1 MKTEMEE
8 KMTGLITDEEIRA
21 AEGCMDV
28 AERCGAQQVR
38 VVLSKSTL
46 DACSMLNG
54 GLDKVSRSS
63 DRSVMLYLFVDGKY
77 GTFSTNMVE
86 AGELE
91 KFVRQAVGT
100 VKMLAE
106 DRCRRLPEPER
117 TEKGALTGR
126 ELGLYDPAYEHL
138 DSEERHAAAQR
149 ECIFHKDDGIAGHGS
164 DILSGRHQGVRIVSE
179 ELEYS
184 DSVDDSLT
192 MDSNGFKGRHT
203 ETSFAVCSEITVEA
217 SDGRKYSGYW
227 WDSSPFSNG
236 LVREECSKTALER
249 ALSGIGP
256 KRHRSGRFHMVV
268 DRTVSSRL
276 VSPLF
281 SALNSASIQQE
292 TSFLKDSLG
301 KKIFAE
307 GLTITDMARSHGKPG
322 ARLFDSEGVKTCDM
336 DIVRNGVVDTYFT
349 NTYMSLKMG
358 IAPTVEGVSRPVLLQ
373 YGGGHA
379 GCLDAG
385 EMMKLC
391 GSGIY
396 VTGFNGGNCNPATGN
411 FSYGIE
417 GFAFRNG
424 KITHPVREMVIT
436 GDMISLWRSLVY
448 AGSDARACTR
458 WQIPT
463 LCFENVD
470 FSG

>member
-8 KMTGLITDEEIRA
+8 RMTGLITDEEIRA

-91 KFVRQAVGT
+91 KFVKQAVGT

-138 DSEERHAAAQR
+138 DSEERHAAAKR
-149 ECIFHKDDGIAGHGS
+149 ECIFYIDDAIAGHGS
-164 DILSGRHQGVRIVSE
+164 DILSDRHQGVRIVSE

-192 MDSNGFKGRHT
+192 MDSNGFRGRHT

-217 SDGRKYSGYW
+217 PDGRKYSGYW
-227 WDSSPFSNG
+227 WDSSPFSSG

-268 DRTVSSRL
+268 DRTVISRL
-276 VSPLF
+276 SANHAESF
-281 SALNSASIQQE
+281 SASPFFMYFAIGINTSYDRFWATEEKPSPMASNTE
-292 TSFLKDSLG
+292 V
-301 KKIFAE
+301 IFRAVFI
-307 GLTITDMARSHGKPG
+307 L
-322 ARLFDSEGVKTCDM
+322 VKTAAQNAAKSKPIHSETDPEC
-336 DIVRNGVVDTYFT
+336 
-349 NTYMSLKMG
+349 
-358 IAPTVEGVSRPVLLQ
+358 
-373 YGGGHA
+373 
-379 GCLDAG
+379 
-385 EMMKLC
+385 
-391 GSGIY
+391 
-396 VTGFNGGNCNPATGN
+396 PAE
-411 FSYGIE
+411 S
-417 GFAFRNG
+417 
-424 KITHPVREMVIT
+424 
-436 GDMISLWRSLVY
+436 
-448 AGSDARACTR
+448 
-458 WQIPT
+458 
-463 LCFENVD
+463 
-470 FSG
+470 

>member
-1 MKTEMEE
+1 
-8 KMTGLITDEEIRA
+8 
-21 AEGCMDV
+21 MDV

-63 DRSVMLYLFVDGKY
+63 DRSVMLYLFADGKY

-217 SDGRKYSGYW
+217 PDGRKYSGYW
-227 WDSSPFSNG
+227 WDSSPFSSG
-236 LVREECSKTALER
+236 GIKALPVP
-249 ALSGIGP
+249 GP
-256 KRHRSGRFHMVV
+256 EW
-268 DRTVSSRL
+268 L
-276 VSPLF
+276 
-281 SALNSASIQQE
+281 
-292 TSFLKDSLG
+292 
-301 KKIFAE
+301 
-307 GLTITDMARSHGKPG
+307 
-322 ARLFDSEGVKTCDM
+322 
-336 DIVRNGVVDTYFT
+336 
-349 NTYMSLKMG
+349 
-358 IAPTVEGVSRPVLLQ
+358 
-373 YGGGHA
+373 
-379 GCLDAG
+379 
-385 EMMKLC
+385 
-391 GSGIY
+391 
-396 VTGFNGGNCNPATGN
+396 
-411 FSYGIE
+411 
-417 GFAFRNG
+417 
-424 KITHPVREMVIT
+424 
-436 GDMISLWRSLVY
+436 
-448 AGSDARACTR
+448 
-458 WQIPT
+458 
-463 LCFENVD
+463 
-470 FSG
+470 